1 MSPTRTPDLSES
13 PPLDSANTATDLRLK
28 DQGSIWLIGL
38 GHGATHWIA
47 GTFYVLL
54 PFLTSD
60 LGLSYTE
67 AGLLVSVLHV
77 SSFVA
82 NFGSGALVDM
92 TGRKVI
98 FQVLSLAIG
107 AAALAVFGFTGLYLV
122 LCAMVALIGA
132 TNNLW
137 HPPAIAF
144 VSERYPTNRGYA
156 LSIHAT
162 GASVGDMIAPVAAGA
177 ALGWMTWQGAAIVG
191 AMPVFAVTAIFLV
204 WLLPRDSVTRAAG
217 SRTLGLRAYGEGIL
231 DLLRRRAVLGLCLM
245 AAFRSMAQNG
255 LLMFLPLYLADVLK
269 VAPVVMGT
277 AIMAMHLGGVV
288 VSPIAGILS
297 DRVGR
302 RPVVMAGLAG
312 TTVLIVALT
321 FVDNPTVYV
330 AGVSV
335 LGFVLYAVRPV
346 IHSWMMD
353 LAPPGVRGSA
363 TSVLFGTQAA
373 LSIAVPV
380 VGGAVADTWGLT
392 EVFYLIAA
400 VMLVANAMVIFLSGP
415 EAARKA

>member
-1 MSPTRTPDLSES
+1 M
-13 PPLDSANTATDLRLK
+13 
-28 DQGSIWLIGL
+28 WLIGL

-47 GTFYVLL
+47 GSFYVLL
-54 PFLTSD
+54 PYLTKD

-67 AGLLVSVLHV
+67 AGILVSVLHV
-77 SSFVA
+77 SSFLA
-82 NFGSGALVDM
+82 NFGSGAVVDM

-107 AAALAVFGFTGLYLV
+107 AAALAALGLTGLYLG
-122 LCAMVALIGA
+122 LAAMVALIGA

-144 VSERYPTNRGYA
+144 VSEHYPSNRGYA

-162 GASVGDMIAPVAAGA
+162 GASVGDMVAPLAAGSL
-177 ALGWMTWQGAAIVG
+177 LGWMTWQGTAVVSAL
-191 AMPVFAVTAIFLV
+191 PVFVVTAIFIF
-204 WLLPRDSVTRAAG
+204 WLLPRDRGTQSAG
-217 SRTLGLRAYGEGIL
+217 KRGVGVRAYVFGVVA
-231 DLLRRRAVLGLCLM
+231 LLRRRAVLGLCLM
-245 AAFRSMAQNG
+245 AAFRSMAQSG
-255 LLMFLPLYLADVLK
+255 LLMFLPLYLANVLK
-269 VAPVVMGT
+269 VEPVVMGA

-302 RPVVMAGLAG
+302 RPIVMAGLAG

-321 FVDNPTVYV
+321 FVKSATFYI

-353 LAPPGVRGSA
+353 LAPPDIRGSA
-363 TSVLFGTQAA
+363 TSALFGTQAA
-373 LSIAVPV
+373 LSITVPV
-380 VGGAVADTWGLT
+380 VGGAVADAWGLA
-392 EVFYLIAA
+392 EVFYLIAG
-400 VMLVANAMVIFLSGP
+400 VMLLANAMVVFLSSP
-415 EAARKA
+415 EEVQKT

>member
-1 MSPTRTPDLSES
+1 MSV
-13 PPLDSANTATDLRLK
+13 NTASALRLK

-38 GHGATHWIA
+38 GHAATHWIA

-54 PFLTSD
+54 PFLTKD

-67 AGLLVSVLHV
+67 AGLLVSTFHV

-92 TGRKVI
+92 TGRKVV
-98 FQVLSLAIG
+98 FQVLSLGIG

-144 VSERYPTNRGYA
+144 VSDRFPANLGYA

-162 GASVGDMIAPVAAGA
+162 GASVGDMLAPVATGA
-177 ALGWMTWQGAAIVG
+177 LLGWMTWQGAAIVG
-191 AMPVFAVTAIFLV
+191 AAPVFVVGAIFIV
-204 WLLPRDSVTRAAG
+204 WLLPRDRVARSVG
-217 SRTLGLRAYGEGIL
+217 SNALSLRAYLDGIVAL
-231 DLLRRRAVLGLCLM
+231 VRRRAVLGLCLM
-245 AAFRSMAQNG
+245 AAFRSMAQSG

-269 VAPVVMGT
+269 VEPVVMGV
-277 AIMAMHLGGVV
+277 AIMAMHLGGVI
-288 VSPIAGILS
+288 VSPMAGILS

-321 FVDNPTVYV
+321 FVDSATVYV

-353 LAPPGVRGSA
+353 LAPPSVRGSA
-363 TSVLFGTQAA
+363 TSVLFGTQAG

-380 VGGAVADTWGLT
+380 VGGAVADAWGLT
-392 EVFYLIAA
+392 AVFYLIAA
-400 VMLVANAMVIFLSGP
+400 VMLVANGMVVFLSGP
-415 EAARKA
+415 ETAQKA